1 MIAGRTRMLTE
12 RGLAAGEAAL
22 DLFFETWRLCVHD
35 GDSSRARRLRLGAL
49 RLLQRVTAVGLEE
62 SRGMARVRLR
72 EARVEL
78 RRLVNAVGQGGPKGL
93 PFGRGGAEGQT
104 DSVRRWDAL
113 ATSVGH
119 ELSRLNQVLCSP
131 EPWMLPNPQSLRPL
145 TFDPKLT
152 THDSRLTTH

>member
-78 RRLVNAVGQGGPKGL
+78 RRLVQAVEQSAGGSGGWGGGEQRWQAL
-93 PFGRGGAEGQT
+93 TTAMGR
-104 DSVRRWDAL
+104 
-113 ATSVGH
+113 
-119 ELSRLNQVLCSP
+119 ELSRLNQSLCLP
-131 EPWMLPNPQSLRPL
+131 EPLVPGQAIRPS
-145 TFDPKLT
+145 TFDL
-152 THDSRLTTH
+152 